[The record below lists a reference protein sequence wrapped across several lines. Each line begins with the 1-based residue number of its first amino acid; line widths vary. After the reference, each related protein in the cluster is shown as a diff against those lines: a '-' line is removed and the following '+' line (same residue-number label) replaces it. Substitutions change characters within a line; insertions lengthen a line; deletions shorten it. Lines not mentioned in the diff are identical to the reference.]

1 MRGESWPLSASL
13 PKPDHCR
20 QSGFTLLELLLA
32 LTLLVVLSG
41 TLYGS
46 YFALV
51 KGRESAEAGM
61 EARRELRTTLDQV
74 RRQLSSI
81 LFRSNDKR
89 LRFVVE
95 DRDMYGKPCSTLS
108 FTAIASPYEGEA
120 ISDQIDVTYRVLE
133 REGKMVLASQEK
145 DLRLIGEAPRYPQ
158 MEQLEG
164 FLVECFNGEKWVK
177 SWDTAINLNL
187 PKAVRVTFTV
197 MEDGNPVQYSIVTT
211 PRIVTS

>member
-1 MRGESWPLSASL
+1 MSASL
-13 PKPDHCR
+13 PKPDRCP

-32 LTLLVVLSG
+32 LTLLVVLTG
-41 TLYGS
+41 TLYSS
-46 YFALV
+46 YFTLI

-61 EARRELRTTLDQV
+61 EARRELRTTLDLI

-81 LFRSNDKR
+81 LFRNNDKR
-89 LRFVVE
+89 FRFVVE
-95 DRDMYGKPCSTLS
+95 DRDMYGKPSSTLT

-120 ISDQIDVTYRVLE
+120 VSDQIDVTYRVLE
-133 REGKMVLASQEK
+133 REGKMVLASQAK
-145 DLRLIGEAPRYPQ
+145 DLRLIGDAPRYPQ

-187 PKAVRVTFTV
+187 PKAVRVTVTV
-197 MEDGNPVQYSIVTT
+197 MEDGNPVQYSIVAT